1 LINKNRAVT
10 DTNGLKPRK
19 DKIMEN
25 KGMTQRV
32 FLMRVKE
39 LVTDKEVLE
48 KADELL
54 ASLDKKNAA
63 RSSKPSK
70 TQIENEPIKVS
81 ILEFLAGGKVQTAPE
96 IAVAVGISTQKA
108 SALAK
113 QLVEVGKVVQSE
125 IKVPK
130 KGKMKAYSLATEEVA
145 DVE

>member
-1 LINKNRAVT
+1 MT

-19 DKIMEN
+19 DKA
-25 KGMTQRV
+25 MTVRE
-32 FLMRVKE
+32 FLAKVIATSTDAEIVAKAKE
-39 LVTDKEVLE
+39 LTEN
-48 KADELL
+48 
-54 ASLDKKNAA
+54 LDKANVRRA
-63 RSSKPSK
+63 SKPSK
-70 TQIENEPIKVS
+70 TQIENEPIKAS

-130 KGKMKAYSLATEEVA
+130 KGKMKAYSLATDEVA

>member
-1 LINKNRAVT
+1 VT

-130 KGKMKAYSLATEEVA
+130 KGKMKAYSLATEDVA

>member
-1 LINKNRAVT
+1 
-10 DTNGLKPRK
+10 
-19 DKIMEN
+19 MEN

-39 LVTDKEVLE
+39 LVTDKDVLE

-96 IAVAVGISTQKA
+96 IAVAVGVSTQKA

-113 QLVEVGKVVQSE
+113 QLVESGKLVQSE

-130 KGKMKAYSLATEEVA
+130 KGKMKAYSIVTEEVA
-145 DVE
+145 E

>member
-1 LINKNRAVT
+1 
-10 DTNGLKPRK
+10 
-19 DKIMEN
+19 
-25 KGMTQRV
+25 MTQRE
-32 FLMRVKE
+32 FLTKVIATSTDAEIVAKAHE
-39 LVTDKEVLE
+39 LIGG
-48 KADELL
+48 
-54 ASLDKKNAA
+54 LDKKNAQRA
-63 RSSKPSK
+63 SKPSK

-130 KGKMKAYSLATEEVA
+130 KGKMKAYSLATDEVA
-145 DVE
+145 E